1 MAKMSLAPMLW
12 MQGGSP
18 QPQASDPSLCPC
30 HTFRGRLLRTSVV
43 VAVTMM
49 VVTTTIA
56 IVVTVVMAIIAM
68 VIAHNVVFV
77 PELVLSSRS

>member
-1 MAKMSLAPMLW
+1 
-12 MQGGSP
+12 
-18 QPQASDPSLCPC
+18 
-30 HTFRGRLLRTSVV
+30 
-43 VAVTMM
+43 MM